1 MKFFLPF
8 ATAQHAEKTYQTIRR
23 SVEQKTFPVADARYF
38 EIFDSDNGEEL
49 HARVGEPDP
58 LTGEMVIAIF
68 RAKDSSG
75 PFLICTPSRGVAQ
88 GEPIL
93 ARGDSRAIE
102 FDKEELPPPALSN
115 ALR

>member
-8 ATAQHAEKTYQTIRR
+8 ASDLHAEKTYQTIRKF
-23 SVEQKTFPVADARYF
+23 VEQQTFPVADARYF
-38 EIFDSDNGEEL
+38 EIFDRTNGQEL

-58 LTGEMVIAIF
+58 LSGEMVIAIF

-93 ARGDSRAIE
+93 ARGDSRAVE
-102 FDKEELPPPALSN
+102 FDREELPRDPG
-115 ALR
+115 R